1 MVASQKLKFCAK
13 SVRVQIPP
21 PKQFFKINKTNFL
34 MFIVTKTEPVLV
46 INRTIEFS
54 HQVLI
59 LLLMCSAIE
68 TMCGYELEE
77 ESKNLGKRLADLLR
91 DTPTTTIILNDEEVR
106 ILLNWIDAGCDLTT
120 GNGETNDTLVSIK
133 KYLNDLPTY

>member
-1 MVASQKLKFCAK
+1 
-13 SVRVQIPP
+13 
-21 PKQFFKINKTNFL
+21 